1 MNIFVIAGVI
11 LISIIALL
19 IIGMIIFDAYIVAK
33 EIKEIKGWHHDLNG
47 LVDYKHYLI
56 MHADHPFTPMSAIYH
71 GDTIP
76 MFEFY
81 DGVEVRYSALFCEDI
96 LQFVHAEEAKV
107 ICWKELPKSPL
118 DHVDISNFVINGGNT
133 NEYKPTS
140 KTD

>member
-1 MNIFVIAGVI
+1 MNGFVIAGIV
-11 LISIIALL
+11 LISIIILL
-19 IIGMIIFDAYIVAK
+19 TIAMIIFDGYIMVK
-33 EIKEIKGWHHDLNG
+33 EIKEIKGWHYDLNG
-47 LVDYKHYLI
+47 LVDHKRYLI

-81 DGVEVRYSALFCEDI
+81 DGTEVRYSALFCKDI

-118 DHVDISNFVINGGNT
+118 DSIDLSNFVIGGGNA